1 MAKNQN
7 EITIGR
13 RTAGYA
19 LTMFR
24 NNVSESE
31 LNGYLMNTKKD
42 VDTEMVLCLYLWLK
56 KICKTLPEKTLNAW
70 GGQGC
75 PRKPFFNWFFGDLK
89 RMNEFRTFAFN
100 WLQEQEKEAA
110 ALSAASEYGQDVDIS
125 GYPDLAE
132 FNVQEERNRWESM
145 LLSGAAVDPGDISRG
160 AGLSPDAPA
169 PGVYNFDAPF

>member
-1 MAKNQN
+1 MVKNQS

-13 RTAGYA
+13 RAAGYA

-56 KICKTLPEKTLNAW
+56 KICKTLPEKTLNTW

-75 PRKPFFNWFFGDLK
+75 PRKPFFNWFFGNLK
-89 RMNEFRTFAFN
+89 RMEEFRAFAFA
-100 WLQEQEKEAA
+100 WLQKQEKEAA
-110 ALSAASEYGQDVDIS
+110 ALAVNSAYGQEVDYS
-125 GYPDLAE
+125 GFSDLADYDPARVKSD
-132 FNVQEERNRWESM
+132 FESWI
-145 LLSGAAVDPGDISRG
+145 LSGAGVPTGDNGAAAV
-160 AGLSPDAPA
+160 
-169 PGVYNFDAPF
+169 NTPF

>member
-1 MAKNQN
+1 MVKNQS

-13 RTAGYA
+13 AAAGYA

-75 PRKPFFNWFFGDLK
+75 PRKPFFTWFFGNLK
-89 RMNEFRTFAFN
+89 RMNEFRAFAFA

-110 ALSAASEYGQDVDIS
+110 ALSAQSAYGQEVDYS
-125 GYPDLAE
+125 GFSDLSDYDPARVKSDFE
-132 FNVQEERNRWESM
+132 TWV
-145 LLSGAAVDPGDISRG
+145 LSGAAGVPAGDNG
-160 AGLSPDAPA
+160 AA
-169 PGVYNFDAPF
+169 VNTPF